1 MGRFLLNKDVSE
13 AGSMFRFFVS
23 AYLVQTAEFGTD
35 LPIVVS
41 ILAETAI
48 IKELAGHISSYDIQC

>member
-1 MGRFLLNKDVSE
+1 MDVSE

-23 AYLVQTAEFGTD
+23 AYLVQTAEVGTN

-41 ILAETAI
+41 ILAQTAI
-48 IKELAGHISSYDIQC
+48 IKELAGHISSYDIQS